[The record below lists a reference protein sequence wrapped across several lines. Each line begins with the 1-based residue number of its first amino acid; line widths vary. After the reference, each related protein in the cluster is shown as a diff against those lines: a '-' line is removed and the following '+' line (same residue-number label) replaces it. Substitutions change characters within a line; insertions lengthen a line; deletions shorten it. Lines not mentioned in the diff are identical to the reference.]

1 VLYTSINNTSL
12 ASRDWKLPF
21 YFALILHLGLV
32 VGGIY
37 LPNLLKAKPKFADIY
52 TVSLINISEPAPAP
66 PPAPKVK
73 AVPPSPVK
81 AAPPKIKEVQNKK
94 VAPIE
99 EQVKTETAA
108 KQDAISL
115 KPLKKKIVNKVKE
128 EPKVDLE
135 AQKRKEEQ
143 RKRELAEQKRK
154 QLAEALRREQL
165 LSEQARLA
173 QEALDQERNLLK
185 TAPTPALDRP
195 VSQNQT
201 LAGRTGTGIG
211 SSNNLI
217 SSQYH
222 AAIINRLSQFWALP
236 EYLQKNQ
243 TLEAVVVI
251 TINQNGQILN
261 HFFEERSGDR
271 VFDQFVS
278 KAIEDANPLPPIPPA
293 MKKQRYEVGL
303 RFRPGSIK

>member
-1 VLYTSINNTSL
+1 VLYIFTNKTGL
-12 ASRDWKLPF
+12 ASHDWKLPF

-32 VGGIY
+32 IGGIY

-66 PPAPKVK
+66 PPAPQIK
-73 AVPPSPVK
+73 APPPPVK
-81 AAPPKIKEVQNKK
+81 AAPPKIKEVLNKK

-99 EQVKTETAA
+99 EQVKTETVA

-115 KPLKKKIVNKVKE
+115 KPLKKKIVNKVPEK
-128 EPKVDLE
+128 PKVDLE
-135 AQKRKEEQ
+135 AERRKEEQ
-143 RKRELAEQKRK
+143 KKRELAEQKRK

-165 LSEQARLA
+165 LAEQARLA
-173 QEALDQERNLLK
+173 QEAVEQERNLLK
-185 TAPTPALDRP
+185 TTPTPAFDRP
-195 VSQNQT
+195 ASQNQT

-251 TINQNGQILN
+251 TINQNGQILD

>member
-1 VLYTSINNTSL
+1 VLYISTNKTGI
-12 ASRDWKLPF
+12 ASHDWKLPF

-32 VGGIY
+32 IGGIY

-66 PPAPKVK
+66 PPAPQVK
-73 AVPPSPVK
+73 APPPPTKV
-81 AAPPKIKEVQNKK
+81 APPKIKEVQNKK

-115 KPLKKKIVNKVKE
+115 KPLKKKIVNKVKDK
-128 EPKVDLE
+128 PKVDLE
-135 AQKRKEEQ
+135 AQRRKEEQ
-143 RKRELAEQKRK
+143 KKRELAEQRRK

-165 LSEQARLA
+165 LAEQARLA
-173 QEALDQERNLLK
+173 QEAVEQERNLLK
-185 TAPTPALDRP
+185 TAPTPAFDRP

-211 SSNNLI
+211 SSNTLI

-251 TINQNGQILN
+251 TINLNGQILD